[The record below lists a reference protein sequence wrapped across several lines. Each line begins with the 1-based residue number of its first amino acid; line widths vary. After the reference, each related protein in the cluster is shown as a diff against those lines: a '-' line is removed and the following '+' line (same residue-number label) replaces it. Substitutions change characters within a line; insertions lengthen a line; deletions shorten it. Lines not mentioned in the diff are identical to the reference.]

1 MPWVRL
7 PVEILMGRK
16 SLSLLWAVAWL
27 GIRVGS
33 AEPVERPRPTHPN
46 WRLDLVLTAPQVR
59 HPSVVCAAPDG
70 RIFIGEDPMDI
81 STPRAD
87 AAEGRILCRHPD
99 GRVTVFADKLFAPFG
114 LQYLEGRLY
123 VLHNPKFSVFEDGGD
138 RGLNRLDLIEQT
150 NPNASALDWNDHVP
164 ANFRLGMDGYFYM
177 AVGDKGI
184 YGAVGRDG
192 KRVDMPGGGILR
204 LRPDGTELEVYCL
217 GVRNI
222 MDVALNSED
231 ELFTYDNTDEHEWM
245 GRLTHMVEGGFYGYP
260 HDFIP
265 QRPYTL
271 WCLGDFGA
279 GAATG
284 ALAYTEDALPTEF
297 DDNLLLADF
306 GKRQVLRVRVAREG
320 GTYRV
325 TPHSTQIDT
334 NTPSVSPGAITT
346 TLSVATL
353 SATEPLFH
361 EAPEDFRPVGIAIG
375 ADGKSIL
382 ITDWQ
387 HRDSKDTNAV
397 CGRLWQLTWTGPT
410 RSAAKPAWYL
420 PAATGKA
427 FNASTAE
434 LIAALG
440 HSSREVRL
448 CAQRRLSERG
458 KRDPEVQKPVAE
470 VLADPQANG
479 FARIHALWAL
489 DAMDGATANRA
500 TVLEALKD
508 KSLAVRRQAIR
519 QVGLRRVQESWR
531 TLMPQLW
538 HEDAGIRRAAA
549 TAMGRMGDMAS
560 GQRILASLDDSD
572 LFARFAKFTALNRIG
587 TRDPRLWTHVIRRL
601 ETERADLRATAAF
614 AMRETYDE
622 HLLDRLSLAVKDS
635 RRTLVAREAALE
647 LIAAIHRQPEPWH
660 GQWGAYHP
668 FRNPPPPKI
677 LPWAGTEKIRGI
689 LNECLG
695 SSEPRLRRKAIQGL
709 AAARETNSAPR
720 LREVFSQEMDL
731 ETRRAILMA
740 FGSFAD
746 PEATPL
752 CAAVLGSSPAS
763 KDLASA
769 AITAL
774 EKIGTPAAIQA
785 LSHAVSISPLDTS
798 SLLLAVQALGRLK
811 HPLSV
816 PVLIQ
821 TLQHP
826 EPSIVQATIASLG
839 RIGGTNARRTL
850 ESLVEGDSPDRR
862 HAAVQ
867 ALGSLADRASIPVLL
882 KAWQNP
888 NLRTDSLAALTRV
901 PDVRATEAFLDGLGS
916 RNSETR
922 AQSRAALNA
931 IRTEARPLIETRVA
945 SLSALVQSELQ
956 SLYKDVPEAQAG
968 PLFKGN
974 LKASTPEDF
983 LRAAL
988 EGTGDAQRGQRLF
1001 SDATGV
1007 NCIGCHRVAGEGSD
1021 VGPDLSGIGAQSDR
1035 RALAESILY
1044 PSKVVREGYQ
1054 RIVIELKDG
1063 DQLAG
1068 LIKSETTDSITLR
1081 DAAGQLQSVKKSDIA
1096 ERRQTP
1102 DSMMPEG
1109 LHAGL
1114 SPDEFRDLVAYLTS
1128 LRGDPKSSK

>member
-1 MPWVRL
+1 
-7 PVEILMGRK
+7 MGRK

-27 GIRVGS
+27 GFRAGS
-33 AEPVERPRPTHPN
+33 AEPVEPPRPAHPN
-46 WRLDLVLTAPQVR
+46 WRLDLLLSAPQIR

-81 STPRAD
+81 SNPRAD

-99 GRVTVFADKLFAPFG
+99 GRVTVFADKLYAPFG
-114 LQYLEGRLY
+114 LHYLEGRLY

-138 RGLNRLDLIEQT
+138 RALNRLDLIEQT
-150 NPNASALDWNDHVP
+150 NPNASALDWNDHIP

-204 LRPDGTELEVYCL
+204 LRPDGTELETFCL

-271 WCLGDFGA
+271 WCFGDFGA

-284 ALAYTEDALPTEF
+284 ALAYTEDALPPEF

-306 GKRQVLRVRVAREG
+306 GKRQVLRVRVARDG

-325 TPHSTQIDT
+325 TPPPSKSDT
-334 NTPSVSPGAITT
+334 NAPSTTPGSSSNLLPGTNP
-346 TLSVATL
+346 VATL
-353 SATEPLFH
+353 LDTEPLFLD
-361 EAPEDFRPVGIAIG
+361 APEDFRPVGIALG
-375 ADGKSIL
+375 ADGQSIL

-410 RSAAKPAWYL
+410 RSTAKPAWFI
-420 PAATGKA
+420 PASTGKA
-427 FNASTAE
+427 FNVSTEE
-434 LIAALG
+434 LVAALG
-440 HSSREVRL
+440 HPSREVRL

-458 KRDPEVQKPVAE
+458 KENPEIQKPVAA
-470 VLADPQANG
+470 VLTDPQSKEL
-479 FARIHALWAL
+479 ARIHALWAL
-489 DAMDGATANRA
+489 DAMDGGLANRA
-500 TVLEALKD
+500 KVLELLKD
-508 KSLAVRRQAIR
+508 KSLSLRRQAIR

-538 HEDAGIRRAAA
+538 HEDAGIRRAVA

-587 TRDPRLWTHVIRRL
+587 ARDPRLWTHVIRRL
-601 ETERADLRATAAF
+601 ETDRADLRATAMF
-614 AMRETYDE
+614 AMRETYDAQ
-622 HLLDRLSLAVKDS
+622 LLDRLTFAAHDAQRS
-635 RRTLVAREAALE
+635 LVAREAALE
-647 LIAAIHRQPEPWH
+647 LIAAIHRQPEPWR

-668 FRNPPPPKI
+668 FRNPAPPKI
-677 LPWAGTEKIRGI
+677 VPWAGTEKVRAV
-689 LNECLG
+689 LNEFLG
-695 SSEPRLRRKAIQGL
+695 SNETRLRRKAIQGL
-709 AAARETNSAPR
+709 AAAHETNSAPK
-720 LREVFSQEMDL
+720 LREVFSKEQDL
-731 ETRRAILMA
+731 ETRRALLEA
-740 FGSFAD
+740 FGAFAD
-746 PEATPL
+746 SEATPL
-752 CAAVLGSSPAS
+752 CAAVLGGSPTS
-763 KDLASA
+763 KALVPT
-769 AITAL
+769 AIAAL
-774 EKIGTPAAIQA
+774 EQIRTPAAIQS
-785 LSHAVSISPLDTS
+785 LSHAVSISPLDTP

-811 HPLSV
+811 NPLSL
-816 PVLIQ
+816 PVLTQ

-826 EPSIVQATIASLG
+826 EPTVVQAAIAALG
-839 RIGGTNARRTL
+839 RIGGNDARSLL
-850 ESLVEGDSPDRR
+850 ESLVEGDSPERR
-862 HAAVQ
+862 HAAIQ
-867 ALGSLADRASIPVLL
+867 ALGSLADRASVPVLL

-888 NLRTDSLAALTRV
+888 NLRAESLVALTRV

-916 RNSETR
+916 RNSEVR
-922 AQSRAALNA
+922 AQSRAALKT
-931 IRTEARPLIETRVA
+931 IRNEARPIIEGRAA
-945 SLSALVQSELQ
+945 SLPALVQSELQ
-956 SLYKDVPEAQAG
+956 SLFRDVPEAQAG
-968 PLFKGN
+968 PIFKST
-974 LKASTPEDF
+974 LKTSTPEEF
-983 LRAAL
+983 LRVAL
-988 EGTGDAQRGQRLF
+988 EGTGEATRGRKLFADAAGL
-1001 SDATGV
+1001 
-1007 NCIGCHRVAGEGSD
+1007 NCIGCHRVAGEGGD

-1035 RALAESILY
+1035 RGLAESILY

-1063 DQLAG
+1063 DEVAG

-1081 DAAGQLQSVKKSDIA
+1081 DAAGQLQVLKKADVR

-1109 LHAGL
+1109 LQSGL
-1114 SPDEFRDLVAYLTS
+1114 SPDEFRDLVSYLTS